1 VARRIGV
8 AIGLKSIAAHILLR
22 SMMAANL
29 SDECFWFKQGQSRH
43 CIKRGIHSKISQTA
57 WNKITAPGVSS
68 PVSKKAAER
77 EERPT

>member
-1 VARRIGV
+1 MARRIGV
-8 AIGLKSIAAHILLR
+8 AIGLKSIAAHILLKR
-22 SMMAANL
+22 TMAGNL
-29 SDECFWFKQGQSRH
+29 SDECFWFKQVIPGTAPNAAFIQ
-43 CIKRGIHSKISQTA
+43 KIFHAA